1 MQSPDYRD
9 LVGGL
14 ALVAIGVAVTVN
26 SVFYLNLGTPSRMG
40 PGAFPAGLGVVLAVL
55 GALIALPALFR
66 TGEYPRI
73 EIRPL
78 FAVLGAILVFALV
91 MERFGLVPAIAALTF
106 IAGLADRRLSLLA
119 TAALAAV
126 LSTIATLIFRTGLG
140 LPIPIV
146 SWPW

>member
-9 LVGGL
+9 LVGGV
-14 ALVAIGVAVTVN
+14 ALIAVGLAVTAN
-26 SVFYLNLGTPSRMG
+26 SVLFLSLGTASSMG

-55 GALIALPALFR
+55 GAMIALPALFQS
-66 TGEYPRI
+66 GEFPSI
-73 EIRPL
+73 EVRPL
-78 FAVLGAILVFALV
+78 LAVLGAILIFALV
-91 MERFGLVPAIAALTF
+91 MESFGLVPAVTALTF
-106 IAGLADRRLSLLA
+106 IAGLADRRLSLLG
-119 TAALAAV
+119 TAALAAA